1 MLNKRKRI
9 PEAELDIMLIIWREN
24 RRMTRAE
31 IEAQINQQRPLA
43 ATTVLTFLAR
53 LVDKGLLSTEKFG
66 RRNEYI
72 AQVSQQDYQASQTQ
86 TLVEKVYRGSVK
98 GLVASLLQSD
108 SLSQQD
114 LEELRQFW
122 QEEKERQ

>member
-1 MLNKRKRI
+1 MQVHAVSDSELQLMHIVWDLGGRARFAQVMDVLEQNDSPWNK
-9 PEAELDIMLIIWREN
+9 N
-24 RRMTRAE
+24 
-31 IEAQINQQRPLA
+31 
-43 ATTVLTFLAR
+43 TVLTFLAR

-108 SLSQQD
+108 SLAQQD

>member
-53 LVDKGLLSTEKFG
+53 LTDRGFLS
-66 RRNEYI
+66 
-72 AQVSQQDYQASQTQ
+72 
-86 TLVEKVYRGSVK
+86 VEKIGKTNYFSV
-98 GLVASLLQSD
+98 QI
-108 SLSQQD
+108 SQ
-114 LEELRQFW
+114 EEYLRQESRYFL
-122 QEEKERQ
+122 EKLYGGSAVRLITSLYEDHALTGKELSELQDFINRTASGT

>member
-1 MLNKRKRI
+1 MQIHAVSDSELQLMHILWDLGGRARFAQVMEVLEKQGSPWNK
-9 PEAELDIMLIIWREN
+9 N
-24 RRMTRAE
+24 TR
-31 IEAQINQQRPLA
+31 
-43 ATTVLTFLAR
+43 LT
-53 LVDKGLLSTEKFG
+53 DKGLLSTEKFG

-72 AQVSQQDYQASQTQ
+72 VQVSQRDYQASQTQ

-114 LEELRQFW
+114 LAELHQFW
-122 QEEKERQ
+122 QEEKRRQ

>member
-1 MLNKRKRI
+1 MQIHAVSDSELQLMHILWDLGGRARFAQVMEVLEKQGRPWNK
-9 PEAELDIMLIIWREN
+9 N
-24 RRMTRAE
+24 
-31 IEAQINQQRPLA
+31 
-43 ATTVLTFLAR
+43 TVLTFLAR
-53 LVDKGLLSTEKFG
+53 LTDKGLLSTEKFG

-72 AQVSQQDYQASQTQ
+72 VQVSQRDYQASQTQ

-114 LEELRQFW
+114 LAELHQFW
-122 QEEKERQ
+122 QEEKRRQ

>member
-1 MLNKRKRI
+1 MQVHAVSDSELPLMHIVWDLGGRARFAQVMDVLEQNDSPWNK
-9 PEAELDIMLIIWREN
+9 N
-24 RRMTRAE
+24 
-31 IEAQINQQRPLA
+31 
-43 ATTVLTFLAR
+43 TVLTFLAR

>member
-1 MLNKRKRI
+1 MQVHAVSDSELQLMHIVWDLGSRARFAQVMDVLEQNDSPWNK
-9 PEAELDIMLIIWREN
+9 N
-24 RRMTRAE
+24 
-31 IEAQINQQRPLA
+31 
-43 ATTVLTFLAR
+43 TVLTFLAR

>member
-1 MLNKRKRI
+1 MQVHAVSDSELQLMHIVWDLGGRARFAQVMDVLEQNDSPWNK
-9 PEAELDIMLIIWREN
+9 N
-24 RRMTRAE
+24 
-31 IEAQINQQRPLA
+31 
-43 ATTVLTFLAR
+43 TVLTFLAR

-108 SLSQQD
+108 FLSQQD

>member
-1 MLNKRKRI
+1 M
-9 PEAELDIMLIIWREN
+9 
-24 RRMTRAE
+24 
-31 IEAQINQQRPLA
+31 
-43 ATTVLTFLAR
+43 
-53 LVDKGLLSTEKFG
+53 
-66 RRNEYI
+66 
-72 AQVSQQDYQASQTQ
+72 SQQDYQASQTQ

>member
-1 MLNKRKRI
+1 MQVHAVSDSELQLMHIVWDLGGRARFAQVMDVLEQNDSPWNK
-9 PEAELDIMLIIWREN
+9 N
-24 RRMTRAE
+24 
-31 IEAQINQQRPLA
+31 
-43 ATTVLTFLAR
+43 TVLTFLAR

-86 TLVEKVYRGSVK
+86 TLVEKVYWGSVK

-108 SLSQQD
+108 FLSQQD

>member
-1 MLNKRKRI
+1 MQVHAVSDSELQLMHIVWDLGGRARFAQVMDVLEQNDSPWNK
-9 PEAELDIMLIIWREN
+9 N
-24 RRMTRAE
+24 
-31 IEAQINQQRPLA
+31 
-43 ATTVLTFLAR
+43 TVLTFLAR

-86 TLVEKVYRGSVK
+86 TLMEKVYRGSVK

-108 SLSQQD
+108 FLSQQD

>member
-1 MLNKRKRI
+1 MQVHAVSDSELQLMHIVWDLGGRARFAQVMDVLEQNDSPWNK
-9 PEAELDIMLIIWREN
+9 N
-24 RRMTRAE
+24 
-31 IEAQINQQRPLA
+31 
-43 ATTVLTFLAR
+43 TVLIFLAR

-108 SLSQQD
+108 FLSQQD

>member
-1 MLNKRKRI
+1 MQVHAVSDSELQLMHIVWDLGGRARFAQVMDVLEQNDSPWNK
-9 PEAELDIMLIIWREN
+9 N
-24 RRMTRAE
+24 
-31 IEAQINQQRPLA
+31 
-43 ATTVLTFLAR
+43 TVLTFLAR
-53 LVDKGLLSTEKFG
+53 LMDKGLLSTEKFG

-114 LEELRQFW
+114 LKELRQFW

>member
-1 MLNKRKRI
+1 MQVRAVSDSELQLMHIVWDLGGRARFAQVMDVLEGQDSPWNK
-9 PEAELDIMLIIWREN
+9 N
-24 RRMTRAE
+24 
-31 IEAQINQQRPLA
+31 
-43 ATTVLTFLAR
+43 TVLTFLAR

-72 AQVSQQDYQASQTQ
+72 AQVSQEDYQASQVQ
-86 TLVEKVYRGSVK
+86 TLVEKVYRGSAK

-114 LEELRQFW
+114 LDELRQFW
-122 QEEKERQ
+122 QEEKRRQ

>member
-1 MLNKRKRI
+1 MQVH
-9 PEAELDIMLIIWREN
+9 AVSDSELQLMHIIWDLGG
-24 RRMTRAE
+24 RARF
-31 IEAQINQQRPLA
+31 AQVMDVLEGRNSPWNKN
-43 ATTVLTFLAR
+43 TVLTFLAR

-72 AQVSQQDYQASQTQ
+72 AQVSQQDYQASQAKN
-86 TLVEKVYRGSVK
+86 LVEKVYRGSAK

-122 QEEKERQ
+122 QEETGRR

>member
-1 MLNKRKRI
+1 MQVH
-9 PEAELDIMLIIWREN
+9 AVSDSELQLMHIVWDLGG
-24 RRMTRAE
+24 RARF
-31 IEAQINQQRPLA
+31 AQVMDVLEQN
-43 ATTVLTFLAR
+43 TVLTFLAR

-72 AQVSQQDYQASQTQ
+72 AQVRQQDYQASQTQ

>member
-1 MLNKRKRI
+1 MQVHAVSDSELQLMHIVWDLGGRARFAQVMDVLEQNDSPWNK
-9 PEAELDIMLIIWREN
+9 N
-24 RRMTRAE
+24 
-31 IEAQINQQRPLA
+31 
-43 ATTVLTFLAR
+43 TVLTFLAR

-114 LEELRQFW
+114 LKELRQFW

>member
-1 MLNKRKRI
+1 MQVRAVSDSELQLMHIVWDLGGRARFAQVMDVLEGQDSPWNK
-9 PEAELDIMLIIWREN
+9 N
-24 RRMTRAE
+24 
-31 IEAQINQQRPLA
+31 
-43 ATTVLTFLAR
+43 TVLTFLAR

-72 AQVSQQDYQASQTQ
+72 AQVSQEDYQASQAQ
-86 TLVEKVYRGSVK
+86 TLVEKVYRGSAK

-114 LEELRQFW
+114 LDELRQFW
-122 QEEKERQ
+122 QEEKRRQ

>member
-1 MLNKRKRI
+1 MQVHAVSDSELQLMHIVWDLGGRARFAQVMDVLEQNDSPWNK
-9 PEAELDIMLIIWREN
+9 N
-24 RRMTRAE
+24 
-31 IEAQINQQRPLA
+31 
-43 ATTVLTFLAR
+43 TVLTFLAR
-53 LVDKGLLSTEKFG
+53 LVDKGLLSTEKIG

-114 LEELRQFW
+114 LKELRQFW